1 MPSNLLNADTGF
13 PNFTEDM
20 TNDQKISKVMN
31 YLYMLLEQLRYTL
44 SNLGVDNFNDAELVE
59 LAKIITDPV
68 YIRLEDEM
76 GSVTSLQITVEGL
89 TSRVSNSEGDITVL
103 QQTADSLSTRVTNAE
118 GNISQVTQ
126 TADGLV
132 SRVSTA
138 EGNIS
143 TLTQTASGLS
153 SRVSNAEG
161 DISVLTQTANGLS
174 SRVSNAEGDIS
185 TLTQTANRLSSR
197 LSNAEGEV
205 SEIWQEIDGIGLVIS
220 DGELNTASIVAAI
233 NDSGSSVMISADKIT
248 MDGDVVFLTSEDVGD
263 YGSTE
268 ISGSRVTM
276 TMDGSDDNGRNNI
289 TSNNGLEFIYLTEDG
304 DREQL
309 ATIYNSA
316 EGSDT
321 DETSRYALNIVAPAF
336 NASTGDRVYPAIKLN
351 AAGRVSLEG
360 ELGVYIGAYASEG
373 FITLDAGDNVR
384 IYPAKDYS
392 DMYIDGYYAYCF
404 CTDGIY
410 YRGTKILDV

>member
-1 MPSNLLNADTGF
+1 MPSNILNADTGF
-13 PNFTEDM
+13 PSFTEDM
-20 TNDQKISKVMN
+20 TNDQKIDKVMN

-44 SNLGVDNFNDAELVE
+44 ANLGVDNFNDAEIDE
-59 LAKIITDPV
+59 LAAIITDPV
-68 YIRLEDEM
+68 YVRLEDEM
-76 GSVTSLQITVEGL
+76 GNLTSLQVTVNGL
-89 TSRVSNSEGDITVL
+89 TSRVQNNEGDITVL
-103 QQTADSLSTRVTNAE
+103 QQTATSLSTRVQNNE
-118 GNISQVTQ
+118 GKISQVTQ

-153 SRVSNAEG
+153 SRVS
-161 DISVLTQTANGLS
+161 T
-174 SRVSNAEGDIS
+174 AEGDIS
-185 TLTQTANRLSSR
+185 TLTQTANSLKSR
-197 LSNAEGEV
+197 ISNAEGDV
-205 SEIWQEIDGIGLVIS
+205 SEIWQEINGIGLVVS

-233 NDSGSSVMISADKIT
+233 NDSGPSVMISADKIV
-248 MDGDVVFLTSEDVGD
+248 MDGDAVFLTSEDVGD

-276 TMDGSDDNGRNNI
+276 TMDGSDDNGRNDI
-289 TSNNGLEFIYLTEDG
+289 TSYNGLEFIYLNEDG
-304 DREQL
+304 GREQL

-316 EGSDT
+316 EGRDT

-336 NASTGDRVYPAIKLN
+336 TASTGYRVNPAIKMA
-351 AAGRVSLEG
+351 AAGRISVEG
-360 ELGVYIGAYASEG
+360 ELGVYIGAYDEYG
-373 FITLDAGDNVR
+373 FISLDAGDNVR
-384 IYPAKDYS
+384 IYPAKSYS

-410 YRGTKILDV
+410 YRGEKILDV